1 MRFKHKGL
9 RQFATEG
16 TAKGIDQAMAG
27 KLQRILSAL
36 AAATRPGE
44 LDNPAWRLHPLKGDL
59 VGHWSIRV
67 MNNWRVTFRFEE
79 GEAVDI
85 NLIDYH

>member
-1 MRFKHKGL
+1 MV
-9 RQFATEG
+9 
-16 TAKGIDQAMAG
+16 G

-44 LDNPAWRLHPLKGDL
+44 LDNPAQRSHPLKIDL
-59 VGHWSIRV
+59 AGYWSIRRT
-67 MNNWRVTFRFEE
+67 NDCRVTFRFEE

-85 NLIDYH
+85 NLVDYH

>member
-1 MRFKHKGL
+1 MKFKHKGL

-27 KLQRILSAL
+27 KLRGILSAL

-44 LDNPAWRLHPLKGDL
+44 LDNPALRLHPLKGDL
-59 VGHWSIRV
+59 AGHWSIRLT
-67 MNNWRVTFRFEE
+67 NNWRLTFRFEE

>member
-1 MRFKHKGL
+1 MGVSEL
-9 RQFATEG
+9 IA
-16 TAKGIDQAMAG
+16 
-27 KLQRILSAL
+27 

-59 VGHWSIRV
+59 DGHWSIRV
-67 MNNWRVTFRFEE
+67 TNNWRVTFRFEE
-79 GEAVDI
+79 GEAVDL